1 MVADGYRRQRPSQSS
16 TTRSSTRANSRV
28 FRVIRVSP
36 RLSAWPAMRT
46 SYGPIGVPFRAG
58 VLQTKAREWSL
69 AVETLRPK
77 HAGSQ
82 LADPRGPFYAS
93 KALHTRTLPDPST
106 VTVVGA
112 YDPSA
117 TEFDDFV
124 KNLASSLGTVAG
136 SPVPIAQR
144 RSLKKYANRWHAKIF
159 IARNATHHGFAVVG
173 SSNLTRNA
181 FDASPSN
188 NEADVV
194 IWDDSNTIAQKVATE
209 ALTGRQDGAPDAAPL
224 PNVIVGNYDPNDPR
238 NSAPLQMNDRLS
250 TLWQD
255 VLSATS

>member
-1 MVADGYRRQRPSQSS
+1 MYKLALVLSTVPS
-16 TTRSSTRANSRV
+16 NNV
-28 FRVIRVSP
+28 FRAALTGAFRSGYFNDFLVCSGFFHE
-36 RLSAWPAMRT
+36 RT
-46 SYGPIGVPFRAG
+46 NS
-58 VLQTKAREWSL
+58 K
-69 AVETLRPK
+69 
-77 HAGSQ
+77 
-82 LADPRGPFYAS
+82 GPFYAS

-194 IWDDSNTIAQKVATE
+194 IWDDSNMIAQKVATE